1 MAKPTPYI
9 PEEIRLDVTAIA
21 DISRIWVMNP
31 DSSNIKHAAYDF
43 LNEHLYL
50 TFHSKEDD
58 ERPTIYRYPEV
69 PIEYWVGMTQAESVG
84 AYFQK
89 TKKLLVGY
97 ALIKLKKVK
106 KK

>member
-1 MAKPTPYI
+1 MPKPTAYV

-21 DISRIWVMNP
+21 DIPRIWIMNP
-31 DSSNIKHAAYDF
+31 DSRNIKHAAYDF

-50 TFHSKEDD
+50 TFRAKEED

-69 PIEYWVGMTQAESVG
+69 PLEYWTGLTQAESVG

-89 TKKLLVGY
+89 SKHLLVGY
-97 ALIKLKKVK
+97 ELIKLKKVK
-106 KK
+106 VK